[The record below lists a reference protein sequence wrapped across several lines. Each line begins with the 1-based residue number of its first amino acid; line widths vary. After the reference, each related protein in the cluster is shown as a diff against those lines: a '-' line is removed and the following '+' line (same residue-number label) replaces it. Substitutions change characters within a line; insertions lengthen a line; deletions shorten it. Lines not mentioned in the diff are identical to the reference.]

1 MSAVLS
7 ADGASS
13 SAQQQSEGV
22 WHAAWRRF
30 KADRVGLVSLVVVA
44 FFIGLIVL
52 ASLGLVAKNWQA
64 EVGVPNAPPTFMG
77 PAAPQAAGVI
87 EAPKGPNVD
96 LSAVDPLAP
105 RYKEWD
111 EKAKEFQTTETVK
124 AETLSFGADRLG
136 RDVLQKAI
144 KGTEI
149 SVFVGVAAALAATL
163 IGTLLGALAGFG
175 GKFGDTPNE
184 RWALRVVGLIVGGLT
199 AWIIAGMQ
207 GVAPSVRDAELLF
220 YVGGS
225 ALTGAAIFNWL
236 YKTLFGRRIGDLL
249 EWLYNVFESI
259 PNILLIFA
267 FAAVVG
273 RGVESVV
280 IILALTGWTGMYRQV
295 RAEFIKHS
303 SREYVRAAEAIG
315 ASNAS
320 RMFRHIL
327 PNIGHVVLVRMGLLT
342 VGFIKAEVILSYL
355 GLGVRVDQVSWGT
368 MLAEA
373 QSELILGHWW
383 QLVAATLFMAVFVTA
398 FSLMVD
404 ALRDALDPKLR
415 GLE

>member
-1 MSAVLS
+1 MNTVLLS
-7 ADGASS
+7 ADGAPG
-13 SAQQQSEGV
+13 SAQQHSEGV

-30 KADRVGLVSLVVVA
+30 RADRVGLVSLVIVA
-44 FFIGLIVL
+44 LFIALIML
-52 ASLGLVAKNWQA
+52 AGIGLVAKNWQA
-64 EVGVPNAPPTFMG
+64 EVGVPNAPPTLVG
-77 PAAPQAAGVI
+77 PAPPQASGVI
-87 EAPKGPNVD
+87 ETPSGPNVD

-105 RYKEWD
+105 RYKEW
-111 EKAKEFQTTETVK
+111 EERAKQFQTTETVK
-124 AETLSFGADRLG
+124 AQTLPFGADRLG
-136 RDVLQKAI
+136 RDVLQKAV

-149 SVFVGVAAALAATL
+149 SVFVGVAAATVATL
-163 IGTLLGALAGFG
+163 IGVLLGAFG
-175 GKFGDTPNE
+175 GFFGG
-184 RWALRVVGLIVGGLT
+184 RV
-199 AWIIAGMQ
+199 
-207 GVAPSVRDAELLF
+207 
-220 YVGGS
+220 
-225 ALTGAAIFNWL
+225 
-236 YKTLFGRRIGDLL
+236 GDLL
-249 EWLYNVFESI
+249 EWVYNVFESI

-295 RAEFIKHS
+295 RAEFIKHA
-303 SREYVRAAEAIG
+303 SREYVRSAEAIG
-315 ASNAS
+315 ASTMS

-327 PNIGHVVLVRMGLLT
+327 PNVSHVVLVRMSLLT

-383 QLVAATLFMAVFVTA
+383 QLAAATLFMAVFVTA
-398 FSLMVD
+398 FSLMAD